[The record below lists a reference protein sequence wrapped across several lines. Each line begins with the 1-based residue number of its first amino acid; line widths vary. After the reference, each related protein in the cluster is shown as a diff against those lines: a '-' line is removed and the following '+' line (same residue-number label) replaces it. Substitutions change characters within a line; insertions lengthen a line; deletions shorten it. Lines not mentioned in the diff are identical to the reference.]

1 MQVTWIAVA
10 GAFLLASYIK
20 GTTGMGFPLIATPM
34 VAMLV
39 DIRTTYALLLLP
51 NILMD
56 VVQIARG
63 ELPWH
68 LWRRLASLFGTTVVG
83 VFLGTRILIAIPER
97 AIFLALAGVIVLY
110 LVSVRMRFELRLPE
124 RWEAWLGPATG
135 LIAGVLT
142 GVTNAIGPVGAF
154 YVLALQFEKRDF
166 VKAVASIFLVA
177 KVSQLAAVAHWGF
190 FTPTILQWSV
200 ALTMVALGAFW
211 VGLKTQDRVRQET
224 FVRILHILLFG
235 MALFFVYRGLFAGGV
250 SR

>member
-1 MQVTWIAVA
+1 MQLTWIAVA

-68 LWRRLASLFGTTVVG
+68 LWRRLAPLLSATVVG
-83 VFLGTRILIAIPER
+83 VVLGTMILVRISER
-97 AIFLALAGVIVLY
+97 TVFFALAGVIVLF
-110 LVSVRMRFELRLPE
+110 LAGTRVTVDLRVPAG
-124 RWEAWLGPATG
+124 WEIWLGPTIGFVSG
-135 LIAGVLT
+135 LLT
-142 GVTNAIGPVGAF
+142 GVTNIVGPLGAF
-154 YVLALQFEKRDF
+154 YLLALQFEKRDF
-166 VKAVASIFLVA
+166 VKGIASTFLAA
-177 KVSQLAAVAHWGF
+177 KLSQLAAIARWGLY
-190 FTPTILQWSV
+190 TAEILRWSAGLTVV
-200 ALTMVALGAFW
+200 ALAAFW
-211 VGLKTQDRVRQET
+211 VGLRTQDRVRQET
-224 FVRILHILLFG
+224 FIRILHVLLLG
-235 MALFFVYRGLFAGGV
+235 MALFFVHRGLFGV